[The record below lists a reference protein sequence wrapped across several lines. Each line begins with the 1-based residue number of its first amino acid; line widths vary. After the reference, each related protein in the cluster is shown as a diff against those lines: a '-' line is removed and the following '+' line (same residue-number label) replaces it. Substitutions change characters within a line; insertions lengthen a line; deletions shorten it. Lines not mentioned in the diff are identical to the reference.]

1 MIFSN
6 DDRLKEQAAYFLIK
20 TDIQFDS
27 EGGATLK
34 YLEEALTPQMVADFL
49 TLCKE
54 IGETA
59 VSIGGIIK
67 PLQNE
72 KAKAMLRVILYDAIY
87 KAIF

>member
-6 DDRLKEQAAYFLIK
+6 DDMIKEQAAYFLMK
-20 TDIQFDS
+20 TDILSGS
-27 EGGATLK
+27 EGDATYNYLK
-34 YLEEALTPQMVADFL
+34 EELTPQMLDDFL

-54 IGETA
+54 IAETA
-59 VSIGGIIK
+59 ESIGGIIK